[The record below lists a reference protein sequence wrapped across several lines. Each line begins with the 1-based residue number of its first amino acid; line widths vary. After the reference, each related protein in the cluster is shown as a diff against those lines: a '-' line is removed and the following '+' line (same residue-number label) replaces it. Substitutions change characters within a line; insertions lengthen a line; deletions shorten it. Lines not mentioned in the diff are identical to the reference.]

1 MTFRAGLAWFAR
13 GRVGHP
19 AAPSPPKKKIIKT
32 ILEIPIIF
40 VISVEGMQKGKE
52 RLSFLGIK
60 KIEHIFLQIKLKKVK
75 SE

>member
-19 AAPSPPKKKIIKT
+19 AAPPPNKIIET

-52 RLSFLGIK
+52 RLNYLGIK